1 MAVAQSVI
9 PISALL
15 ILIGEFL
22 ALHDLLIKPIQD

>member
-1 MAVAQSVI
+1 VI

-22 ALHDLLIKPIQD
+22 ALYDLLIKPIQD